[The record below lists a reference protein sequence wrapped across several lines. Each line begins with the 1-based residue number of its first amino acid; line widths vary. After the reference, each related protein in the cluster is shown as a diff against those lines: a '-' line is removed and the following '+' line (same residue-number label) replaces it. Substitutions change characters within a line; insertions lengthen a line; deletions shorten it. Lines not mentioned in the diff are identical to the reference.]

1 VVLLEG
7 GTARHDRC
15 DPVAPVARRQRRG
28 LAALFDR
35 FHADVYR
42 FLARIAS
49 GHLDTI
55 DDLVQTTFLEAY
67 RAAPRFGRRS
77 TVRTWIF
84 GIATN
89 IARHHIRNEGRRRAA
104 MTRAADLPRAAPIQ
118 PDELVEQSDE
128 AQEIVRAI
136 AALPEPLRVAY
147 VMCVVEE
154 VPAKEAAIALETR
167 EGTLWRR
174 VHEAREALRRMLERT
189 GR

>member
-1 VVLLEG
+1 
-7 GTARHDRC
+7 
-15 DPVAPVARRQRRG
+15 
-28 LAALFDR
+28 LFDR

-49 GHLDTI
+49 GHLDAI